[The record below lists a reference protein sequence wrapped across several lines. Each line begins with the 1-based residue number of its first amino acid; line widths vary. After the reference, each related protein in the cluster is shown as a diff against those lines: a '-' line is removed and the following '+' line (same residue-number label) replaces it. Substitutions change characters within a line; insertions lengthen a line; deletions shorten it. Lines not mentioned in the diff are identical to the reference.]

1 VPVSSTPVPGV
12 GSPPTPPPAP
22 PAADRLTVGLSV
34 TRPCWVT
41 ATVDGQRTI
50 DRLLQPGE
58 KQTIEVRRD
67 LTLTAGDASSVA
79 LTLNGAEARPLGH
92 AGEVVT
98 VRLNPTNFRSYV
110 QNR

>member
-1 VPVSSTPVPGV
+1 M
-12 GSPPTPPPAP
+12 
-22 PAADRLTVGLSV
+22 
-34 TRPCWVT
+34 T

-58 KQTIEVRRD
+58 RQTIEIKKE
-67 LTLTAGDASSVA
+67 LALTAGDAAAVT
-79 LTLNGAEARPLGH
+79 LTLNGADAKPLGN